1 MSVCS
6 GEDDLLFDAVSNGDL
21 AEVRSYLAGNGL
33 ADPEMVWEPGQNQL
47 DENRLSGAAS
57 FGRASG

>member
-6 GEDDLLFDAVSNGDL
+6 GEDDLLLDAVSNGDL

-33 ADPEMVWEPGQNQL
+33 ADPERVWEPSQN
-47 DENRLSGAAS
+47 
-57 FGRASG
+57 

>member
-1 MSVCS
+1 MSFCS
-6 GEDDLLFDAVSNGDL
+6 GEDDWRFEAVSNGDL

-33 ADPEMVWEPGQNQL
+33 ADSEMVWEPGQNQL
-47 DENRLSGAAS
+47 DENKLADDAS

>member
-6 GEDDLLFDAVSNGDL
+6 GEGDLLFDAVSNGDL

-47 DENRLSGAAS
+47 DENRL
-57 FGRASG
+57 